1 MHHGKFLAVWLK
13 LFDVN
18 ESDKWER
25 ESALMSQNKLN
36 NREYLSDH
44 FNGQQMICD
53 HLKNPFMFYLPGGSW
68 NVMFQCSKIVVFLFL
83 SFFFS
88 NFEIPF
94 LSVLS
99 SSLCD
104 KTQKHDT
111 CHGGGGNTTTPAETS
126 LDWRQKYSLLRLCG
140 FHTAAS
146 LHHSNFQWHSPGKKE
161 LIKVITKQRSR

>member
-1 MHHGKFLAVWLK
+1 
-13 LFDVN
+13 
-18 ESDKWER
+18 
-25 ESALMSQNKLN
+25 
-36 NREYLSDH
+36 
-44 FNGQQMICD
+44 
-53 HLKNPFMFYLPGGSW
+53 
-68 NVMFQCSKIVVFLFL
+68 MFQCSKIVVFLFL

-161 LIKVITKQRSR
+161 LIKVITKQRSRQLYYWLFQLAKDLCCSALSCPCLPQSSVRKVLSLRGCRKEIHSAFSDIKVVMK